1 VLARRDNDRLARP
14 FWAELGQVYCQR
26 VAQLRQVGVEPGQ
39 VISWRQRLIL
49 AAQSVTQLGRALS
62 IDDPMIS
69 PEPTCA
75 ARRTTA
81 SVASTTRS

>member
-1 VLARRDNDRLARP
+1 MNRPARP

-26 VAQLRQVGVEPGQ
+26 VARLRQVGVEPGQ